1 MVNRFF
7 SFERIEN
14 VAFEDDLVCL
24 QTDGIAV
31 SAGQVLLE
39 EENLENQYMWGY
51 YFCFEN
57 NTKDK
62 IRLVGKNWNIT
73 DEKGNSFHDSSAGF
87 KGELPELEPG
97 EVFEYTSYAPLKA
110 ANAVFYGS
118 CLVEALGQNKLKNIK
133 MPTFSLSAAGK
144 AKKRVLN

>member
-1 MVNRFF
+1 M
-7 SFERIEN
+7 
-14 VAFEDDLVCL
+14 AFEDDLVCL

-51 YFCFEN
+51 YLCFEN
-57 NTKDK
+57 NTKGR
-62 IRLVGKNWNIT
+62 IRLIGKDWNIT
-73 DEKGNSFHDSSAGF
+73 DEKGNSYHDSSAGF

-118 CLVEALGQNKLKNIK
+118 CLVEALGQTKIQNIK
-133 MPTFSLSAAGK
+133 MPTLNLSAKHGK
-144 AKKRVLN
+144 INRILN